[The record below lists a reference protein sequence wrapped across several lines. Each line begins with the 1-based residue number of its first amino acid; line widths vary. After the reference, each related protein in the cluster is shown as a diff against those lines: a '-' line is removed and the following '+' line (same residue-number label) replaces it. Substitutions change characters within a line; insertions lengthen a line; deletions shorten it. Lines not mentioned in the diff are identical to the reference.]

1 MEKTSQTKNSK
12 QHDRLYIVKSTLI
25 YFTVYIF
32 RTSRLN
38 QDKTKQNKT
47 NTNKV
52 R

>member
-25 YFTVYIF
+25 YIYIF